1 MKADLFVYLSYF
13 IQVPMTIPE
22 ALTLIE
28 RKIKDRRMRK
38 GIGIVKEKILEG
50 KPVSESFTYV
60 VHMVGG
66 DSTVIS
72 MIKSAEKSGD
82 FNNGFLRVAEY
93 IEKKAEVKRK
103 LVESITYPTLIFL
116 FSICMSY
123 AIVSFIFPKILPI
136 FSSMKVDV
144 PYTTKLILSFT
155 GFVEGNILVILLMS
169 ILVIYALKYMYGEYV
184 EVREYVQSIF
194 LKVPVLA
201 TFIFSTYS
209 LHISRSLEVLLK
221 SEPSLAE
228 AMNNV
233 LQDLRYIPIQRDIG
247 ILYDM
252 VSQGVTLSTAL
263 QATRYFRHTPW
274 VDLSMVG
281 EATGRLDSSLSY
293 ISKIYTEDISKLH
306 RRISKW
312 VEPVLM
318 FCIAGVVLF
327 VALSVIQPMYSIVE
341 HVSP

>member
-28 RKIKDRRMRK
+28 RKIKDRK
-38 GIGIVKEKILEG
+38 ICNGIGIVKEKILEG
-50 KPVSESFTYV
+50 KPVSESF
-60 VHMVGG
+60 VHIVHVVGG

-82 FNNGFLRVAEY
+82 FNNGFLRIAEY
-93 IEKKAEVKRK
+93 IEKKAEVRRK

-144 PYTTKLILSFT
+144 PYATKLILLCT

-169 ILVIYALKYMYGEYV
+169 VLVIYVVKYVYGEYV
-184 EVREYVQSIF
+184 AVREYIQSMF

-201 TFIFSTYS
+201 TFIFSNYS

-221 SEPSLAE
+221 SESSLAD

-233 LQDLRYIPIQRDIG
+233 LQDLKYIPIQK
-247 ILYDM
+247 DM
-252 VSQGVTLSTAL
+252 HIMCEMISQGVTLSTAL
-263 QATRYFRHTPW
+263 QATRYFKHTPW
-274 VDLSMVG
+274 VELSMVG
-281 EATGRLDSSLSY
+281 EATGRLDASLSY
-293 ISKIYTEDISKLH
+293 LSKIYTEDISKLH

-327 VALSVIQPMYSIVE
+327 VSLSVIQPMYSIVE